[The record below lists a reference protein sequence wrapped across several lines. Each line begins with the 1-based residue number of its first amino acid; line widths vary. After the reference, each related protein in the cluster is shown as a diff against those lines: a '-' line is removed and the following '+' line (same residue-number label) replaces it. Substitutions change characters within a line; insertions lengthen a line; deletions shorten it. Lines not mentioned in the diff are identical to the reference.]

1 MIRTRSKS
9 DAATVQAFAAELA
22 RLCADDKCEHVRL
35 LDVRGISQICDYLI
49 IASGTSDRQ
58 MKAVAQH
65 MEDLGKARGSAPF
78 GTNRDDA
85 TTWVVVDFVEIVA
98 HLFEPSQREYYDL
111 EGLWADGKEIDW
123 KRAAPPAPP
132 ASRA

>member
-9 DAATVQAFAAELA
+9 DAAAVQAFAVDLA
-22 RLCADDKCEHVRL
+22 RLAADDKCEDVVI

-49 IASGTSDRQ
+49 VASGTSDRQ

-65 MEDLGKARGSAPF
+65 MEDLGKERGTPPF
-78 GTNRDDA
+78 RTNRDDA

-98 HLFEPSQREYYDL
+98 HLFEPTQREYYDI
-111 EGLWADGKEIDW
+111 EGLWRDGKAIDW
-123 KRAAPPAPP
+123 KRS
-132 ASRA
+132 SRVAQ